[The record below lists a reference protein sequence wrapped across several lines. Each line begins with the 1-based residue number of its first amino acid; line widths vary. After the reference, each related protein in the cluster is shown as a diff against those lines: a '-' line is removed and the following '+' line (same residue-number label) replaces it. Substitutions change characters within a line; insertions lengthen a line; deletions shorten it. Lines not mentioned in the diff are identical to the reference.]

1 MLRSREPPTADLH
14 AFLPGFV
21 EGHDRSVAAV
31 NPIEHLAHD
40 LAMQDTRF
48 IDLSA
53 GVGTARPGRAGAIGA
68 GTGTSG
74 ALARHRWAP
83 PVGSGPLRSRV

>member
-1 MLRSREPPTADLH
+1 MLRPREPPATADLH
-14 AFLPGFV
+14 AFLLGFV

-31 NPIEHLAHD
+31 NAIEHLAPRT
-40 LAMQDTRF
+40 LRRKTPGSSTCRPV
-48 IDLSA
+48 SA
-53 GVGTARPGRAGAIGA
+53 PRARVRAGAIRA

-74 ALARHRWAP
+74 ALAA